1 MKVYFVVT
9 ISYFV
14 ANHEGICME
23 TKDIRYFRQDLSTS
37 EAIKILDCGYHET
50 IQGHYS
56 SQAVVD
62 HYVLHCIVSGKGI
75 YQISNQTYH
84 LKAGDCFL
92 LIPNVPIL
100 YQSDVL
106 DPWVYY
112 WIGFEGIDSPQL
124 MKLCNLG
131 SNAPTLHF
139 EPLEEL
145 VSVIKPLISLNA
157 ASISDSYIALGQFY
171 LLCSRLMQHNR
182 KIKPL
187 SNKEYYVKQAVSLIQ
202 DSYYKDISVQDISNA
217 IGLDRTYLYRVFKEI
232 NGITI
237 QQYITNLRLKRA
249 CHFLTG
255 SNLSYSEIAYYCGYS
270 SEQYFSMAFK
280 KHMGMS
286 PSKYRK
292 NAPL

>member
-1 MKVYFVVT
+1 MEIKN
-9 ISYFV
+9 IS
-14 ANHEGICME
+14 
-23 TKDIRYFRQDLSTS
+23 YFRQDISTNES
-37 EAIKILDCGYHET
+37 IRISDCGYHET

-56 SQAVVD
+56 SQTVVD

-75 YQISNQTYH
+75 YQIHDRTYR
-84 LKAGDCFL
+84 LEAGDCFL

-112 WIGFEGIDSPQL
+112 WIGFEGMDARQL
-124 MKLCNLG
+124 MKLCNMD
-131 SNAPTLHF
+131 SSSPTLRF
-139 EPLEEL
+139 EPVEEL
-145 VSVIKPLISLNA
+145 VSVIRPLISLNA
-157 ASISDSYIALGQFY
+157 ASISDTYTALGQFY
-171 LLCSRLMQHNR
+171 LLCSKLMQRNV

-187 SNKEYYVKQAVSLIQ
+187 SSKEYYVKQAISLIQ
-202 DSYYKDISVQDISNA
+202 DSYYKDISVQDISST

-249 CHFLTG
+249 CHFLV
-255 SNLSYSEIAYYCGYS
+255 SSSLSFSEIAYYCGYS

-280 KHMGMS
+280 KHMGIA
-286 PSKYRK
+286 PSAYRK
-292 NAPL
+292 NRGANAHG

>member
-1 MKVYFVVT
+1 MEIKN
-9 ISYFV
+9 IS
-14 ANHEGICME
+14 
-23 TKDIRYFRQDLSTS
+23 YFRQDISTNES
-37 EAIKILDCGYHET
+37 IRISDCGYHET

-56 SQAVVD
+56 SQTVVD

-75 YQISNQTYH
+75 YQIHDRTYR
-84 LKAGDCFL
+84 LEAGDCFL

-112 WIGFEGIDSPQL
+112 WIGFEGMDARQL
-124 MKLCNLG
+124 MKLCNMD
-131 SNAPTLHF
+131 SRSPTLRF
-139 EPLEEL
+139 EPVEEL
-145 VSVIKPLISLNA
+145 VSVIRPLISLNA
-157 ASISDSYIALGQFY
+157 ASISDTYTALGQFY
-171 LLCSRLMQHNR
+171 LLCSKLMQRNV

-187 SNKEYYVKQAVSLIQ
+187 SSKEYYVKQAISLIQ
-202 DSYYKDISVQDISNA
+202 DSYYKDISVQDISNT

-249 CHFLTG
+249 CHFLV
-255 SNLSYSEIAYYCGYS
+255 SSSLSFSEIAYYCGYS

-280 KHMGMS
+280 KHMGVA
-286 PSKYRK
+286 PSAYRK
-292 NAPL
+292 NRDPNAHG

>member
-1 MKVYFVVT
+1 MEIKN
-9 ISYFV
+9 IS
-14 ANHEGICME
+14 
-23 TKDIRYFRQDLSTS
+23 YFRQDISTNES
-37 EAIKILDCGYHET
+37 IRISDCGYHET

-56 SQAVVD
+56 SQTVVD

-75 YQISNQTYH
+75 YQIHDRTYR
-84 LKAGDCFL
+84 LEAGDCFL

-112 WIGFEGIDSPQL
+112 WIGFEGMDARQL
-124 MKLCNLG
+124 MKLCNID
-131 SNAPTLHF
+131 SSSPTLRF
-139 EPLEEL
+139 EPVEEL
-145 VSVIKPLISLNA
+145 VSIIRPLISLNA
-157 ASISDSYIALGQFY
+157 ASISDTYTALGQFY
-171 LLCSRLMQHNR
+171 LLCSKLMQCNV

-187 SNKEYYVKQAVSLIQ
+187 SSKEYYVKQAISLIQ
-202 DSYYKDISVQDISNA
+202 DSYYKDISVQDISNT

-249 CHFLTG
+249 CHFLV
-255 SNLSYSEIAYYCGYS
+255 SSSFSFSEIAYYCGYS

-280 KHMGMS
+280 KQMGIA
-286 PSKYRK
+286 PSAYRK
-292 NAPL
+292 NRDNTAMTPKGL